1 MYILQADACLPK
13 LFMSACQRN
22 RLYIY
27 IFIYVYR
34 NVTQVHASGN
44 RS

>member
-27 IFIYVYR
+27 LYMYI
-34 NVTQVHASGN
+34 GM
-44 RS
+44 